1 MSQSNIV
8 VLNPYSGEE
17 VGQVPAGTAADI
29 DAAVKQAQEG
39 AEIMRKMPL
48 SRRAEILTATG
59 QILLRETEPL
69 ARLITAEAGKTI
81 RETRAEVA
89 RAAGIFQLAAEET
102 RRLHGETV
110 PFDAFSSGAG
120 RTGYWTRTP
129 LGVVG
134 AITPWNVPLALAAHK
149 IAPALGGGNAVV
161 FKPAEQT
168 PLHALRLLEAL
179 REAGLPEK
187 ALLCVNGDGAVVGDA
202 LVAHPEVAFLS
213 FTGSREVGLK
223 LPGRAGYKRVTL
235 ELGGNSPVIITPSA
249 DLTDAAEAIVR
260 GGFAVAGQLCISV
273 QRVLVHE
280 SVREALTAELL
291 PRIRALRLGDPN
303 DESTDVGTLISQDA
317 CARVAEAVQTAKQAG
332 AIVLIGGERVGRSA
346 YAPTV
351 LTEVDA
357 MSSLARE
364 EAFAPLVLLM
374 PYRTFDEVI
383 ALANA
388 TPYGLNAGIYT
399 NDLQEAL
406 RAADEIDA
414 GSVMINDVPTFR
426 SDLMP
431 YGGRKQS
438 GLGREGVR
446 FAMHEMTEP
455 KLICFRR
462 IPARQ

>member
-1 MSQSNIV
+1 MSQNSLL
-8 VLNPYSGEE
+8 VLNPYSGAE
-17 VGQVPAGTAADI
+17 VGQVPSGSAVDI
-29 DAAVKQAQEG
+29 DVAVKQAQAG
-39 AEIMRKMPL
+39 AEEMRKMPL
-48 SRRAEILTATG
+48 YRRAEILAATG

-69 ARLITAEAGKTI
+69 ARLITVEAGKTI

-110 PFDAFSSGAG
+110 PFDALSTGAG
-120 RTGYWTRTP
+120 RSGYWTRTP

-168 PLHALRLLEAL
+168 PLHALRLVEAL
-179 REAGLPEK
+179 REAGLPEN
-187 ALLCVNGDGAVVGDA
+187 ALRCVTGDGAVVGDA
-202 LVAHPEVAFLS
+202 LVTHPDVALLS

-223 LPGRAGYKRVTL
+223 LPARAGYKRVTL
-235 ELGGNSPVIITPSA
+235 ELGGNSPVILTPTA

-280 SVREALTAELL
+280 SLLEKLTGELL
-291 PRIRALRLGDPN
+291 PRIRALRLGDPQE
-303 DESTDVGTLISQDA
+303 ESTDVGTLISQDA
-317 CARVAEAVQTAKQAG
+317 CARVAKAVETAKRAG
-332 AIVLIGGERVGRSA
+332 ATVLIGGERVGRSA
-346 YAPTV
+346 YLPTV
-351 LTEVDA
+351 LTQVDA
-357 MSSLARE
+357 TSALARE
-364 EAFAPLVLLM
+364 EVFAPLLLLM
-374 PYRTFDEVI
+374 PYRTFDEAI

-399 NDLQEAL
+399 NDLEEAL

-446 FAMHEMTEP
+446 FAMQEMTEP
-455 KLICFRR
+455 KLICYRR
-462 IPARQ
+462 IPPK